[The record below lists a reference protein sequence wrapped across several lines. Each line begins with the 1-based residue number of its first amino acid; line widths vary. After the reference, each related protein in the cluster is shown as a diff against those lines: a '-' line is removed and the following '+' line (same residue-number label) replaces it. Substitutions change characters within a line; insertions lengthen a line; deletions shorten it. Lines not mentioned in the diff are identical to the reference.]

1 MGEKVTCA
9 ALVLAGGRSS
19 RMGEDKALLDWGG
32 ETLLERAVRFWRASG
47 LVERVLVAVG
57 SQQHFSSL
65 PDGAEAVPD
74 LQSGQGPMAGIV
86 AGFRA
91 TNAAVLYVSAVDM
104 PNLTTEAVL
113 PVPEHD
119 AAVYRLNGRREPL
132 FAVYRRSILPV
143 AERLLAEHCGKV
155 GAMLDEV
162 QTDYYYAPP
171 CLASVFQNVNTP
183 EEQLFARA
191 GTPPMVTVM
200 GWANSG
206 KTTFLQGLIP
216 ALTCRGLRIAVV
228 KHDAHGVAV
237 DHEGKDTWVLA
248 QAGATTTAILGPN
261 QWAVMSSTE
270 CDLDG
275 LRRKLP
281 PVDLILGEGFKFS
294 HLPKIEVHRK
304 ANEHALIT
312 RDSTLIA
319 LITDEA
325 LDTPAPQ
332 FALDDFE
339 GCAERI
345 CRCFGLGDECHS
357 ERSEESF

>member
-1 MGEKVTCA
+1 MAEKKLRA

-19 RMGEDKALLDWGG
+19 RMGEDKALLNWGG
-32 ETLLERAVRFWRASG
+32 ETLLERAVRFWRTSG

-57 SQQHFSSL
+57 TEDHFAHL
-65 PDGAEAVPD
+65 PEGAEAVAD
-74 LQSGQGPMAGIV
+74 LERGRGPMAGLA

-91 TNAAVLYVSAVDM
+91 SGAEVLYVSAVDM
-104 PNLTTEAVL
+104 PNLTVEAVL

-132 FAVYRRSILPV
+132 FAVYRRSVLPV
-143 AERLLAEHCGKV
+143 TERLLAEGSGKV
-155 GAMLDEV
+155 GAMLDAV

-171 CLASVFQNVNTP
+171 FLAPVFQNVNTP
-183 EEQLFARA
+183 AERLLARA

-216 ALTCRGLRIAVV
+216 ALTRRGLKVAVV

-237 DHEGKDTWVLA
+237 DHEGKDTWKLA
-248 QAGATTTAILGPN
+248 RAGAETTAILGPE
-261 QWAVMSSTE
+261 QWAVMSRSD
-270 CDLDG
+270 CDLDA
-275 LRRKLP
+275 LRRRMP

-294 HLPKIEVHRK
+294 CLPKIEVHRK
-304 ANEHALIT
+304 ATGHALIT
-312 RDSTLIA
+312 HDDSLLA
-319 LITDEA
+319 AVTDET

-332 FALDDFE
+332 LALDDFE
-339 GCAERI
+339 GCAAVI
-345 CRCFGLGDECHS
+345 CQCFGL
-357 ERSEESF
+357 